1 MWINDLNQ
9 RKVGVNGE
17 VMLRYGIDRYFAAGI
32 VVAYEDLR
40 SGQDPVFPKELPN
53 DFLRLNAIPVS
64 LVGWINLFP
73 KRNNSPYVY
82 AGLGLMFFNRLNG
95 RGDFVPSSEFNSS
108 FYVPVGLGFEAFQ
121 SEKLSLIVDFGM
133 RFTNDETD
141 AFSFNNS
148 DSYATARAGINFYF
162 GRSDSDDEDNDGL
175 AGDEERRLGT
185 NPQVADTDK
194 DGLNDGEEVKRY
206 NSDPLKV
213 DTDDDGITDGEEVF
227 KFKTDLLRS
236 DTDNDRITDGEEVLK
251 YNTNPLNLDTD
262 ADSLADGDEILT
274 YNTDPLKVDTDGDG
288 LSDWDEVMTYKTD
301 PRREDT
307 DADGLTDAQEVTEFK
322 TNPLKADTDGDGL
335 NDGAE
340 VSQKLDPLNPKDELV
355 KGPFGVEKGTSI
367 ILKGVNFA
375 SGSATLTRSSRT
387 ALEDGFISLVLNPEL
402 NVEIAGYTDNA
413 GDPEVNRELSLRR
426 AYAVKSW
433 LVKLGIPARRMTT
446 VGMGERDPIA
456 SNNTPE
462 GRAQNRRIEFHFIK

>member
-1 MWINDLNQ
+1 
-9 RKVGVNGE
+9 
-17 VMLRYGIDRYFAAGI
+17 
-32 VVAYEDLR
+32 
-40 SGQDPVFPKELPN
+40 
-53 DFLRLNAIPVS
+53 
-64 LVGWINLFP
+64 
-73 KRNNSPYVY
+73 
-82 AGLGLMFFNRLNG
+82 
-95 RGDFVPSSEFNSS
+95 
-108 FYVPVGLGFEAFQ
+108 
-121 SEKLSLIVDFGM
+121 M

-175 AGDEERRLGT
+175 ARDEERRLGT

-288 LSDWDEVMTYKTD
+288 LSDWDEVMIYKTD
-301 PRREDT
+301 PRTEDT

-355 KGPFGVEKGTSI
+355 KGPFRVEKGTSI

-375 SGSATLTRSSRT
+375 IGGATLTRSSRI
-387 ALEDGFISLVLNPEL
+387 ALEDAFISLVLNPEL

-426 AYAVKSW
+426 AYSVKSW
-433 LVKLGIPARRMTT
+433 LVKLGIPARRMTA
-446 VGMGERDPIA
+446 VGMGERDPLA

-462 GRAQNRRIEFHFIK
+462 GRAKNRRIEFHFIK

>member
-9 RKVGVNGE
+9 RKVGLNGE
-17 VMLRYGIDRYFAAGI
+17 IMLRYGIGQYFAAGA
-32 VVAYEDLR
+32 VVGYEDLR
-40 SGQDPVFPKELPN
+40 SGQDPVWPRDLPN

-73 KRNNSPYVY
+73 NRSNSAYVY
-82 AGLGLMFFNRLNG
+82 AGVGLMFFNRLNG
-95 RGDFVPSSEFNSS
+95 DGDFVPSSAFNSS
-108 FYVPVGLGFEAFQ
+108 FYLPVGLGFEAFQ
-121 SEKLSLIVDFGM
+121 SRKLSLIVDFGM
-133 RFTNDETD
+133 RFTDDETD

-148 DSYATARAGINFYF
+148 DSYATVKAGINFYF
-162 GRSDSDDEDNDGL
+162 GRSGSDDEDNDGL
-175 AGDEERRLGT
+175 ASDEERKLGT

-194 DGLNDGEEVKRY
+194 DGLKDGAEVKRY
-206 NSDPLKV
+206 KTNPLKT
-213 DTDDDGITDGEEVF
+213 DTDEDGITDGEEVF

-251 YNTNPLNLDTD
+251 YNTHPLKLDTD
-262 ADSLADGDEILT
+262 ADSLADGDEIFT

-288 LSDWDEVMTYKTD
+288 LSDWDEVMTHKTD

-340 VSQKLDPLNPKDELV
+340 VSQKLDPLNPTDELV
-355 KGPFGVEKGTSI
+355 KGPIRLGRGTTV
-367 ILKGVNFA
+367 ILEGVNFA
-375 SGSATLTRSSRT
+375 PGSATLTRGSRT
-387 ALEDGFISLVLNPEL
+387 ELEDAFISLVLNPDL
-402 NVEIAGYTDNA
+402 QIEIAGYTDNA

-426 AYAVKSW
+426 AFTVKSW
-433 LVKLGIPARRMTT
+433 LVKLGIPGRRMTA
-446 VGMGERDPIA
+446 VGMGARDPIA
-456 SNNTPE
+456 PNDTPE
-462 GRAQNRRIEFHFIK
+462 GRAQNRRIEFHVLK